1 MLLLKYYH
9 LLCQKFKH
17 LKEMK
22 KLITLF
28 FICCIANVF
37 SQDITNNPFGKG
49 IINVIS
55 KDSSWS
61 SKVAFRFQTRFDGTY
76 DFADSSYTDRAYVRR
91 ARIKGHGYA
100 FSPRLKYKF
109 EYDVHNG
116 FVLDAVIKWNFA
128 GNWTVWFGQ
137 TKLPGNIERVFSS
150 QKLQLVDRSLLN
162 SKFTLDRDAG
172 GQLRHHFT
180 IGKNFLVREIFA
192 FSQGEGLNR
201 KTQSYGHGY
210 TGRIELLPFGKF
222 TKKGDY
228 FASDLKREKKPKL
241 MLSFTYDY
249 NQDAERLRGQ
259 MGDYLSDVL
268 ENSELL
274 LPSSLRDLE
283 SIFIDAHFKLRGF
296 SFFGEYANKRTADGS
311 PLVSITDEDGNV
323 VNQYYYTGS
332 AINLQMGYLMKNN
345 WEIAGRFTQVTPES
359 ITLRNNINQYTLGF
373 SRYVVGHNLKVQGDV
388 SLTQEATKDN
398 VVLFRL
404 QTEFN
409 F

>member
-1 MLLLKYYH
+1 
-9 LLCQKFKH
+9 
-17 LKEMK
+17 MK

-28 FICCIANVF
+28 FICFIANVF
-37 SQDITNNPFGKG
+37 SQDITNNRFGKG
-49 IINVIS
+49 LINVMS
-55 KDSSWS
+55 KDSSWAT
-61 SKVAFRFQTRFDGTY
+61 KVAFRFQTRYEGTY
-76 DFADSSYTDRAYVRR
+76 DFSDTTFSDKAFVRR
-91 ARIKGHGYA
+91 ARIKGSGFA

-162 SKFTLDRDAG
+162 SRFTLDRDAG
-172 GQLRHHFT
+172 AQLRHHFT
-180 IGKNFLVREIFA
+180 IGENFLVREIFA
-192 FSQGEGLNR
+192 ISQGEGLNQ
-201 KTQSYGHGY
+201 TASSSGHGY

-228 FASDLKREKKPKL
+228 FASDLKREKSPKL
-241 MLSFTYDY
+241 MLSATYDY
-249 NQDAERLRGQ
+249 NQNAMRSRGQ
-259 MGDYLSDVL
+259 KGDYIQGD
-268 ENSELL
+268 
-274 LPSSLRDLE
+274 LRDLE
-283 SIFIDAHFKLRGF
+283 TVFVDAHFKIKGF
-296 SFFGEYANKRTADGS
+296 SFFGEYVTRRSTTGS
-311 PLVSITDEDGNV
+311 AV
-323 VNQYYYTGS
+323 VDALYNLNGEIIDVNESYYTGS

-345 WEIAGRFTQVTPES
+345 WEVAGRFTQVTPEA
-359 ITLRNNINQYTLGF
+359 ITLNNNINQYTLGF

-388 SLTQEATKDN
+388 SLSQEETKDN

>member
-1 MLLLKYYH
+1 
-9 LLCQKFKH
+9 
-17 LKEMK
+17 MK
-22 KLITLF
+22 KLFILL
-28 FICCIANVF
+28 FICFSTFFCIA
-37 SQDITNNPFGKG
+37 QDITNNSFGKG
-49 IINVIS
+49 LINVLA

-61 SKVAFRFQTRFDGTY
+61 SKVAFRFQTRYEGLY
-76 DFADSSYTDRAYVRR
+76 DYSDSSFTDRAFVRR
-91 ARIKGHGYA
+91 ARIKGSGYA

-172 GQLRHHFT
+172 GQLRHHFK
-180 IGKNFLVREIFA
+180 IGSTFLVREIFA
-192 FSQGEGLNR
+192 FSQGEGLNQ
-201 KTQSYGHGY
+201 KPQSSGHGY

-228 FASDLKREKKPKL
+228 FATDLKREETPKL
-241 MLSFTYDY
+241 MLSATYDY
-249 NQDAERLRGQ
+249 NQKAMRTRGQ
-259 MGDYLSDVL
+259 MGSYVSDEVL
-268 ENSELL
+268 EDTLFTG
-274 LPSSLRDLE
+274 LRDLE
-283 SIFIDAHFKLRGF
+283 SIFIDAHFKYKGF
-296 SFFGEYANKRTADGS
+296 SFFGEYVNKVTRNGSAVLDGTFDDVLGEWTTVDLS
-311 PLVSITDEDGNV
+311 
-323 VNQYYYTGS
+323 YYTGS
-332 AINLQMGYLMKNN
+332 AFNLQMGYLMKNN
-345 WEIAGRFTQVTPES
+345 WEIAGRYTQVNPEK
-359 ITLRNNINQYTLGF
+359 ITLNNDINQYTLGF

-388 SLTQEATKDN
+388 SLTQEATKEN
-398 VVLFRL
+398 VLMFRL